1 MSSNKKY
8 WKSVEELNENS
19 SIVEALQQNEFVEA
33 IPTDEFLGDKETL
46 ESSSTSRRDFL
57 KYVGFSTAAASLA
70 ACEGPVIK
78 SIPYINQPTE
88 IIPGVANYYATT
100 IADGYDF
107 ASVLVKTRE
116 GRPIKIE
123 NNTDAGTNGVA
134 NARVN
139 ASVLGLYDNLRVKS
153 PMKGDSKISW
163 DTFMSETTSK
173 LNSLN
178 GKQIVFLT
186 QSMPSPSTDKLIA
199 TFKSNFGNV
208 NHVTYDAVSES
219 ATLDA
224 YQAKYGTRGMANY
237 DFSKAKTIVSIGADF
252 LGDWQGG
259 GFDSGYS
266 VNRIPQNGMMSRHIQ
281 FESNM
286 SLSGAN
292 ADKRVPLTPS
302 QQKLAL
308 AKLYS
313 EITGN
318 SAGGVKLPEGLDAA
332 IKAAAVELKKAG
344 SNGVVVTGIQD
355 VNAQSAVL
363 DINTSLRSKAF
374 DPGTTIK
381 TRLGSDKAVT
391 QLVADMK
398 AGRVGAII
406 MNGVNPMYTLPNASD
421 FKEGLAKTELSVAFS
436 MKQDETSTNCHYIA
450 ATPHNLESWGDFEF
464 KSGHY
469 SMMQPTIRP
478 LFDTKQFQD
487 VLMAWTDTTGTYRDY
502 IKSVWTQNVLN
513 GSSFNQAVQD
523 GVFIT
528 GSAQGGS
535 GLNRSSTTVASST
548 NKLNDK
554 KDRTFLGGVIHDVA
568 VGVGIKDEDKDEYTT
583 TTSSSTTINNA
594 TGNNTDVA
602 SVLTGS
608 AAARALAQTASGT
621 GMELSLYTKTGMG
634 DGQQAN
640 NPWLQEFPD
649 PITRTTWDNYLTVSK
664 ADADRLE
671 LENWNEANGGLNGSY
686 AKVSVNGA
694 EAITV
699 PVIIQ
704 PGQAKGSVGL
714 SFGFG
719 RTSKALKEEMKTGVN
734 AYPLY
739 QNFKDVQNVSIE
751 KAVGSHEFACV
762 QLHNTLMGRG
772 DIIKETNLEVFN
784 TYKYNDHKHGWNKTP
799 QVSLNHIETP
809 VTSPDVDLWD
819 EFDRSV
825 GHHFNLSID
834 LNACTGCGAC
844 VIACHAENNVPVVGK
859 SEMRRSRDMHWLR
872 IDRYYSS
879 EDSFESDL
887 EKKENISGLGSSL
900 SEFGELENPADNPQV
915 VFQPVMCQHCNHAPC
930 ETVCP
935 VAATAHGRQGQNHM
949 AYNRCVGTRYCAN
962 NCPYKVR
969 RFNWFLY
976 NKNDEFDYYMNDD
989 LGRMV
994 LNPDVTVRSRGVMEK
1009 CSMCIQKTQKTILD
1023 AKREGRL
1030 VKDGEFQTACSAAC
1044 GNGAMVFGDI
1054 NDKDSKITA
1063 LKEDDR
1069 MYHLLEYVGTKPN
1082 VIYQTKVRNTSKA

>member
-8 WKSVEELNENS
+8 WKSVEELSENS

-33 IPTDEFLGDKETL
+33 IPTDEFLGDKEAL

-78 SIPYINQPTE
+78 SIPYVVQPTE

-100 IADGYDF
+100 IADGFDF

-123 NNTDAGTNGVA
+123 NNKDAGTNGIA

-139 ASVLGLYDNLRVKS
+139 ASVLGLYDSLRVKS
-153 PMKGDSKISW
+153 PMKGGTAISW

-173 LNSLN
+173 LNGMGD
-178 GKQIVFLT
+178 GKAIVFLT
-186 QSMPSPSTDKLIA
+186 QTLPSPSTNKLIA
-199 TFKSNFGNV
+199 EFKSKYGNV
-208 NHVTYDAVSES
+208 SHVAYDAVSES

-224 YQAKYGTRGMANY
+224 YEAKYGSRGMANY
-237 DFSKAKTIVSIGADF
+237 DFSKATTIVSIGADF
-252 LGDWQGG
+252 VGDWQGG
-259 GFDSGYS
+259 GFDSDYAKKR
-266 VNRIPQNGMMSRHIQ
+266 VPTNGKMSRHIQ

-292 ADKRVPLTPS
+292 ADKRVPLKPS
-302 QQKLAL
+302 EQKLAL

-313 EITGN
+313 EVTGN
-318 SAGGVKLPEGLDAA
+318 SVGGSKLPDRLDAA
-332 IKAAAVELKKAG
+332 VKAAAKELRKAG
-344 SNGVVVTGIQD
+344 SNAVVVTGIQD
-355 VNAQSAVL
+355 VNAQTVAL
-363 DINTSLRSKAF
+363 ELNAYLNSKVF
-374 DPGTTIK
+374 EPETIIK
-381 TRLGSDKAVT
+381 TRQGNDKSVM

-398 AGRVGAII
+398 AGKVGAII
-406 MNGVNPMYTLPNASD
+406 MSGVNPMYTLPNASD
-421 FKEGLAKTELSVAFS
+421 FAEGLAKTDLSIAFS
-436 MKQDETSTNCHYIA
+436 LKQDETSTNCQYIA
-450 ATPHNLESWGDFEF
+450 AAPHNLESWGDFEL
-464 KSGHY
+464 KTGHY

-478 LFDTKQFQD
+478 LFDTKQFQE
-487 VLMAWTDTTGTYRDY
+487 VLLAWNGNGASYRDY
-502 IKSVWTQNVLN
+502 IKAVWTEDILDGAV
-513 GSSFNQAVQD
+513 FNKAVQD
-523 GVFIT
+523 GVFMSV
-528 GSAQGGS
+528 SAGKGANGTS
-535 GLNRSSTTVASST
+535 N
-548 NKLNDK
+548 
-554 KDRTFLGGVIHDVA
+554 I
-568 VGVGIKDEDKDEYTT
+568 E
-583 TTSSSTTINNA
+583 TTSKELKDKNEYLTNTTSTA
-594 TGNNTDVA
+594 TSKGGN
-602 SVLTGS
+602 SYSLS
-608 AAARALAQTASGT
+608 ALSGGNAARALATSAKG
-621 GMELSLYTKTGMG
+621 GVMELALYTKTGMG

-649 PITRTTWDNYLTVSK
+649 PITRTSWDNYVTVSK
-664 ADADRLE
+664 ADADAMGLVN
-671 LENWNEANGGLNGSY
+671 ENVANGGLNGSY
-686 AKVSVNGA
+686 VNITVNGV
-694 EAITV
+694 TVSNV

-704 PGQAKGSVGL
+704 PGQAKGSVGVA
-714 SFGFG
+714 FGYG
-719 RTSKALKEEMKTGVN
+719 RTAGQKVEMQTGVN

-739 QNFKDVQNVSIE
+739 QDFNTAQEVSLE
-751 KAVGSHEFACV
+751 KAPGAHEFACV

-772 DIIKETNLEVFN
+772 DIIKETNLEIFN
-784 TYKYNDHKHGWNKTP
+784 TKDKRVWNKVP
-799 QVSLNHIETP
+799 HVSLNHIETP

-819 EFDRSV
+819 EFDRSI

-859 SEMRRSRDMHWLR
+859 TEVRRSRDMHWLR

-879 EDSFESDL
+879 EDSFEGDNQ
-887 EKKENISGLGSSL
+887 KKNDISGLGSSL
-900 SEFGELENPADNPQV
+900 SEFGEMEDPADNPQV
-915 VFQPVMCQHCNHAPC
+915 AFQPVMCQHCNHAPC

-935 VAATAHGRQGQNHM
+935 VAATTHSRQGQNHM

-976 NKNDEFDYYMNDD
+976 NKNDEFDYFMNDD

-1023 AKREGRL
+1023 AKRDGRL
-1030 VKDGEFQTACSAAC
+1030 VEDGEFQTACSAAC
-1044 GNGAMVFGDI
+1044 GSGAMIFGDI
-1054 NDKDSKITA
+1054 NDKESEIAA

-1069 MYHLLEYVGTKPN
+1069 MYHLLESVGTKPN
-1082 VIYQTKVRNTSKA
+1082 VIYHTKVRNTSKA